1 MENSVTRIKI
11 LVSIAAA
18 LACAPAIAADACKL
32 SLRNTT
38 SGFFLNP
45 TLKKVVV
52 ANATARSPER
62 PCLLLANDELL
73 QINERAIPGA
83 NAKDLLAY
91 WKSIPTGS
99 ERTYKVRRAGSV
111 ISVVSK

>member
-1 MENSVTRIKI
+1 MPRIKM
-11 LVSIAAA
+11 LVAIVVA
-18 LACAPAIAADACKL
+18 LACFPAFAADACQL

-52 ANATARSPER
+52 AKATARSPEK

-73 QINERAIPGA
+73 QINERVIPGA
-83 NAKDLLAY
+83 KAKDLLAY

-99 ERTYKVRRAGSV
+99 ERTFKVRRGGSV

>member
-1 MENSVTRIKI
+1 MIRIKI
-11 LVSIAAA
+11 FVVIAAV
-18 LACAPAIAADACKL
+18 LAYAPVFAADACKL

-52 ANATARSPER
+52 AKASARSPEK

-73 QINERAIPGA
+73 QINDRTIPGA
-83 NAKDLLAY
+83 KAKDLLAY
-91 WKSIPTGS
+91 WKSIPDGS
-99 ERTYKVRRAGSV
+99 ERTFKVRRAGSV
-111 ISVVSK
+111 ISIVSK